1 MGLSRLAHELL
12 GKLVQ
17 SLKMGGMVLQR
28 LDGSGFEPASLWSL
42 HVCIPVSSHSGM
54 LDMHVIGGSI
64 ISHMCVL
71 FASLA

>member
-1 MGLSRLAHELL
+1 MGLPRLAHELL

-42 HVCIPVSSHSGM
+42 HVCTPVSSHSGM

-64 ISHMCVL
+64 IRHMCVL